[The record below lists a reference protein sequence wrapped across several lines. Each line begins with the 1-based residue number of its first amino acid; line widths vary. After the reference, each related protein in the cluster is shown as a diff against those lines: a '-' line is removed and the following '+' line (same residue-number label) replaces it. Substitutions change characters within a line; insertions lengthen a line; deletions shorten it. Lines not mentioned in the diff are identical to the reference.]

1 MRLFWRGLGL
11 SLLAIASGCGKGP
24 TPTAPC
30 TCPSAPVSFPSP
42 APGASQAPSNP
53 AEAAALVAKVQ
64 QGFNALPGFALNMRW
79 WQKKG
84 SKTAQGLYKVEGKAP
99 KTMRVEVLE
108 GNGQGTR
115 LLYTG
120 GNKVKVRAGGL
131 LGAIAIDLDL
141 KDERIRGIRG
151 YTMDEFNIG
160 PILTRFSSPRNQVS
174 LLGEQGGKL
183 FIKAEGADMLEGCV
197 RMVAGVDAKSL
208 LPRYIE
214 MHDAQEMVVRIDM
227 GDFRPA
233 AAPNLNL

>member
-1 MRLFWRGLGL
+1 MRMTGGALALGL
-11 SLLAIASGCGKGP
+11 LMLASGCGKP
-24 TPTAPC
+24 PAPTAPC
-30 TCPSAPVSFPSP
+30 TCPSPPISFPSP
-42 APGASQAPSNP
+42 SPGASSAPSNP

-64 QGFNALPGFALNMRW
+64 QAFNALPGFALNMRW

-120 GNKVKVRAGGL
+120 GPKVRVRAGGL

-160 PILTRFSSPRNQVS
+160 PILSRFGSPKNQVS

-183 FIKAEGADMLEGCV
+183 FLKAEGPDMLEGCV
-197 RMVAGVDAKSL
+197 RMVAGVDAKTL
-208 LPRYIE
+208 LPRYVE

-227 GDFRPA
+227 SDFHPA
-233 AAPNLNL
+233 PAPNLNL